1 MSDHQ
6 DTQLAKGSLGAFESA
21 IMGIAGTAPAFS
33 VAVTTASIVGA
44 VGVLSVGSILY
55 CGLIMFGIM
64 LAFTH
69 LNKIT
74 QDAGATYAWV
84 GKVFGQSWGF
94 FAGWGLLVASVFFM
108 VSATTP
114 ASTATLKIL
123 SDIFGFSDAVV
134 KDPGWVTFVAAL
146 WLTVVTIVVTKGIK
160 HASYAQLILT
170 LVETAIIFALIGGAF
185 IEYWPNPAHKPSFEW
200 FSPASFTPEV
210 FAQGALIAI
219 FFYWGWDVT
228 MNLGE
233 ETKDGEPHPAGKGAF
248 WAMVNLILFF
258 IIMMIVVLIVLNDQE
273 IADAETNV
281 LYAVADKLFPKPW
294 SYLAVL
300 STVLSTI
307 GTIETQILQF
317 SRSMFSMSR
326 DNALHPVYSKI
337 HPDWQ
342 TPWVATFVIWFL
354 GIVLL
359 FFASMLPT
367 VQMILDASIVAIG
380 IQICFYMSLAGFACA
395 WWYRAKLTQGVGN
408 AFSYVLWP
416 LLSAL
421 FMVFMALYLSYT
433 NLSNEDGG
441 DDLAIYLGFVGL
453 FLGAVPL
460 ICAKFMRGYGDSSR
474 AARQAPASN
483 AKDAH

>member
-1 MSDHQ
+1 
-6 DTQLAKGSLGAFESA
+6 
-21 IMGIAGTAPAFS
+21 
-33 VAVTTASIVGA
+33 
-44 VGVLSVGSILY
+44 
-55 CGLIMFGIM
+55 
-64 LAFTH
+64 
-69 LNKIT
+69 
-74 QDAGATYAWV
+74 
-84 GKVFGQSWGF
+84 
-94 FAGWGLLVASVFFM
+94 
-108 VSATTP
+108 
-114 ASTATLKIL
+114 
-123 SDIFGFSDAVV
+123 
-134 KDPGWVTFVAAL
+134 
-146 WLTVVTIVVTKGIK
+146 
-160 HASYAQLILT
+160 
-170 LVETAIIFALIGGAF
+170 
-185 IEYWPNPAHKPSFEW
+185 
-200 FSPASFTPEV
+200 
-210 FAQGALIAI
+210 
-219 FFYWGWDVT
+219 
-228 MNLGE
+228 
-233 ETKDGEPHPAGKGAF
+233 
-248 WAMVNLILFF
+248 
-258 IIMMIVVLIVLNDQE
+258 
-273 IADAETNV
+273 
-281 LYAVADKLFPKPW
+281 
-294 SYLAVL
+294 
-300 STVLSTI
+300 
-307 GTIETQILQF
+307 
-317 SRSMFSMSR
+317 MSR

-483 AKDAH
+483 TKDAH